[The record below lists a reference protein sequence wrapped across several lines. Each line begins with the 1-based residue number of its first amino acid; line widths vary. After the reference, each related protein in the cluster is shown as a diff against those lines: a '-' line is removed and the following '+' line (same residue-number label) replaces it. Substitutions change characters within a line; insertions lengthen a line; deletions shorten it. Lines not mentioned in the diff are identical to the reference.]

1 MRLTRFFMYR
11 QIKQGLP
18 GPINGK
24 VLSISGL
31 EGMRHLLDE
40 ARCEDTDAS
49 YPEVDIHHLPYPDET
64 FDWVVSDQVLG
75 HIENPHSG
83 IAESWRV
90 LKKGGIAIHTTC
102 FVNYYHPAHI
112 DYRRFSPDA
121 LRFLCARFSKI
132 LQCGGWGNRLAILL
146 CFLGDRFRAMEILE
160 HGYSLRRWV
169 ASLNEPRYPI
179 STWIIARK

>member
-1 MRLTRFFMYR
+1 MRLTRYSMYK
-11 QIKQGLP
+11 QIEQGLP
-18 GPINGK
+18 GPISGK

-40 ARCEDTDAS
+40 ARCEVTDAS

-64 FDWVVSDQVLG
+64 FDWVISDQVLE
-75 HIENPHSG
+75 HIENPDSG

-102 FVNYYHPAHI
+102 FVNYYHPAPI
-112 DYRRFSPDA
+112 DYWRFSPDA
-121 LRFLCARFSKI
+121 LRFLCARFSEI

-146 CFLGDRFRAMEILE
+146 CFLGDRFRAMEIPE
-160 HGYSLRRWV
+160 HRYSPRRWV
-169 ASLNEPRYPI
+169 ATLHEPRYPI

>member
-1 MRLTRFFMYR
+1 MRLTRYSMYK
-11 QIKQGLP
+11 QIEHALP
-18 GPINGK
+18 GPISGK

-40 ARCEDTDAS
+40 ARCEVTDAS

-64 FDWVVSDQVLG
+64 FDWVISDQVLE
-75 HIENPHSG
+75 HIENPDAG

-102 FVNYYHPAHI
+102 FVNYYHPAPI
-112 DYRRFSPDA
+112 DYWRFSPDA

-146 CFLGDRFRAMEILE
+146 CFLGDRFRAMEIPE
-160 HGYSLRRWV
+160 RRFSLRRWV
-169 ASLNEPRYPI
+169 ATLNEPRYPI